1 MGSAGALLRVGS
13 PAGSGWMDGGHLGR
27 HRLVAQE
34 GGEAQV
40 DNWVSGLVQV
50 NCYHTTDMLGS
61 TICTMCLS
69 IALRISKITKS
80 KLANLAQF

>member
-50 NCYHTTDMLGS
+50 NCYHTTAGLNNMHYV
-61 TICTMCLS
+61 S
-69 IALRISKITKS
+69 IHSIKD
-80 KLANLAQF
+80 F